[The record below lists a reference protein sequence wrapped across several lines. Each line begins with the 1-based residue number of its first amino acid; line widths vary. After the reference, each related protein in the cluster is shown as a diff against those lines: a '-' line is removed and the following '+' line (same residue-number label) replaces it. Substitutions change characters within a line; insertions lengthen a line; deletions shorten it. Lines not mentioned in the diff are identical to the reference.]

1 MAVRDDFAPGEVL
14 AAADLNDTFA
24 SKLPYSYGT
33 ATPSTTDSGFLWYDS
48 NSTPAAPK
56 FWDGSAF
63 KAFPAGLTYLHTET
77 FSSVSSVS
85 ISSKL
90 SSTYDYYLVMWNITC
105 TSDDFLLMRLRSG
118 STDNSATN
126 YDYQRNSS
134 FDSTYSAASS
144 ANQTSMQVGRVR
156 STGGSGVLTIFNP
169 ALAQTTYMVASAG
182 HSGQFTDIRGL
193 HDVSTAFDGLTFI
206 PNAGTM
212 TGTIR
217 LYGYANA

>member
-1 MAVRDDFAPGEVL
+1 MAVRDDFSAGEVL

-33 ATPSTTDSGFLWYDS
+33 ATPTTTDSGFLWYDS

-56 FWDGSAF
+56 FWNGSAF
-63 KAFPAGLTYLHTET
+63 VAFPAGLSYIHTET
-77 FSSVSSVS
+77 FSGVSSVS
-85 ISSKL
+85 MSGKL
-90 SSTYDYYLVMWNITC
+90 SSTYDYYLVMWDITC
-105 TSDDFLLMRLRSG
+105 TSDVFLNMRLRSG
-118 STDNSATN
+118 STDNTAAN
-126 YDYQRNSS
+126 YDIQRNATFSS
-134 FDSTYSAASS
+134 TTSFATSP
-144 ANQTSMQVGRVR
+144 NQTSMNVGRVR
-156 STGGSGVLTIFNP
+156 SSGGSGVLHLYNP
-169 ALAQTTYMVASAG
+169 ALASSTYMVSSAG

-206 PNAGTM
+206 PDSGTM